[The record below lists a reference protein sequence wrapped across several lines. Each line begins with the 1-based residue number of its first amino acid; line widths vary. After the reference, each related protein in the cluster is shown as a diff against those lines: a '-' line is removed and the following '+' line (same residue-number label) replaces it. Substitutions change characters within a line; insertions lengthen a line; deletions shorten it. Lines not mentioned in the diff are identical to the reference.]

1 MQVQLSADIVYVKK
15 KRVPK
20 KGDVVGAL
28 GHTGTFQVL
37 SVDLR
42 NRSVD
47 LRSLE
52 KRNVPAEV
60 LEGVPFLVASG
71 FFIWSL
77 QFVQTYNAAFY
88 LKLSISVPLIYAIAF
103 CNVQYS
109 RERRLEEEY

>member
-1 MQVQLSADIVYVKK
+1 MQVQLSADIVAVKK

-52 KRNVPAEV
+52 KRNVPAEM
-60 LEGVPFLVASG
+60 LEGVPWSTLV
-71 FFIWSL
+71 
-77 QFVQTYNAAFY
+77 Y
-88 LKLSISVPLIYAIAF
+88 LPPGKSS
-103 CNVQYS
+103 S
-109 RERRLEEEY
+109 

>member
-1 MQVQLSADIVYVKK
+1 MGLPQGS
-15 KRVPK
+15 
-20 KGDVVGAL
+20 DVVKNPCPQCKYNERGHRSHGAL

-60 LEGVPFLVASG
+60 LEGVPWTTLV
-71 FFIWSL
+71 
-77 QFVQTYNAAFY
+77 Y
-88 LKLSISVPLIYAIAF
+88 LPPGKSS
-103 CNVQYS
+103 S
-109 RERRLEEEY
+109 

>member
-1 MQVQLSADIVYVKK
+1 MSADIVAMKK
-15 KRVPK
+15 KRASK

-60 LEGVPFLVASG
+60 LEGVPWTTLV
-71 FFIWSL
+71 
-77 QFVQTYNAAFY
+77 Y
-88 LKLSISVPLIYAIAF
+88 LPPGKSS
-103 CNVQYS
+103 S
-109 RERRLEEEY
+109 